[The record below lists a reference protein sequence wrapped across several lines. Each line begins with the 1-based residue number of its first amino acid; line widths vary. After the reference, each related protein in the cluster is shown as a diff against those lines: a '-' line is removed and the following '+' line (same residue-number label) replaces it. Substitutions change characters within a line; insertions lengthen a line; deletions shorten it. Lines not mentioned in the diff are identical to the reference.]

1 MNSVDSRESTS
12 VRVRA
17 AQREDAEEITT
28 VINSAFRDAEKF
40 FVEGDRVDVAD
51 VLNFLSSG

>member
-1 MNSVDSRESTS
+1 MTSVDSRASKS
-12 VRVRA
+12 VRVRI
-17 AQREDAEEITT
+17 AQGEDAEEITT